1 MIIRIK
7 FSSSSGIPR
16 CRLTDGSELL
26 IPICIGFLGEDETL
40 VTRTKI
46 VYQRGLASLAGVIC
60 TAVDLLRG
68 LLAVRVW
75 IVLELAATIERY
87 LEFVSIKV

>member
-1 MIIRIK
+1 MSIRIQ

-40 VTRTKI
+40 VARTKI
-46 VYQRGLASLAGVIC
+46 VYQRGLVLLAGVIF
-60 TAVDLLRG
+60 TTVDLLKG
-68 LLAVRVW
+68 VLTVRV
-75 IVLELAATIERY
+75 
-87 LEFVSIKV
+87 